1 MPVVGELLVELPTD
15 PFVRKPPRDVGT
27 RHHLGNIVS
36 VLFTWK
42 NVNEIVPLVVAGGR
56 TFAIRHR
63 IEEAP
68 GSLVSHPALDERHV
82 VRRLDADHSEQ
93 LHEEPRGATVVLQD
107 GKVVGHFQPDG
118 SVVRSALVSVCSLQ
132 ALRAKGCALQSRVA
146 AVVEALFALP
156 SGQLAANDALTR
168 GCKQFKRVDKK
179 IR

>member
-1 MPVVGELLVELPTD
+1 VPVVGELLVQLPTD

-36 VLFTWK
+36 VLF
-42 NVNEIVPLVVAGGR
+42 

-93 LHEEPRGATVVLQD
+93 LHEESRGATVVLQD

-118 SVVRSALVSVCSLQ
+118 SVVRPALVSVCRLQ
-132 ALRAKGCALQSRVA
+132 ALRAEGRALQSRVA

-156 SGQLAANDALTR
+156 SCQLAANDALTR
-168 GCKQFKRVDKK
+168 GSFYDVSNVQQLR
-179 IR
+179 R